1 MASHSPGKTLKR
13 VSTPCI
19 GVCSTVFGDTVCR
32 GCKRFVHEVVHWN
45 GYTDAEKAI
54 VWQRLDTL
62 VKLVVGNYFVV
73 TDAARL
79 RAAME
84 YQNLRFQSEL
94 SPEGW
99 VPDLLKAAG
108 RQRLDYA
115 AFGLRPLSATAN
127 HTARELYD
135 IISAEFYALSRAHH
149 ERGFLQAS
157 RVQALMEDALDEHR
171 ESE

>member
-1 MASHSPGKTLKR
+1 MAPHSSANTLKR

-19 GVCSTVFGDTVCR
+19 GVCSIVFGDTVCR

-45 GYTDAEKAI
+45 SYSDAEKAI
-54 VWQRLDTL
+54 VWQRLDNL
-62 VKLVVGNYFVV
+62 VKLVVSNYFVV
-73 TDAARL
+73 TDATRL

-108 RQRLDYA
+108 SQRLNYA
-115 AFGLRPLSATAN
+115 DFGLRPLTATAD
-127 HTARELYD
+127 HTARALYD

-157 RVQALMEDALDEHR
+157 RIQTFMEDALEQGSQR
-171 ESE
+171 E

>member
-1 MASHSPGKTLKR
+1 MAPHSPGNTLKR

-45 GYTDAEKAI
+45 SYSDAEKAI
-54 VWQRLDTL
+54 VWQRLDNL
-62 VKLVVGNYFVV
+62 VKLVVSNYFVV

-115 AFGLRPLSATAN
+115 AFGLRPLTATADR
-127 HTARELYD
+127 TARELYD

-157 RVQALMEDALDEHR
+157 RVQTLMGEALAQSNPNE
-171 ESE
+171 

>member
-1 MASHSPGKTLKR
+1 MASDIPVTTLKR

-32 GCKRFVHEVVHWN
+32 GCKRFAHEVVNWN
-45 GYTDAEKAI
+45 AYTDAEKAI
-54 VWQRLDTL
+54 VWQRLDSL
-62 VKLVVGNYFVV
+62 LKLVVGNYFLV
-73 TDAARL
+73 TDAGQL

-108 RQRLDYA
+108 SQRLDYHQ
-115 AFGLRPLSATAN
+115 FGLTPLFDPATQ
-127 HTARELYD
+127 TARALYD
-135 IISAEFYALSRAHH
+135 TISLELYALSRAHH
-149 ERGFLQAS
+149 ERSF
-157 RVQALMEDALDEHR
+157 VQAERIPMLVEEAARALTE
-171 ESE
+171 